1 MTWLQIRGSQ
11 DPFLGL
17 DHLLELFTE
26 FRKILMFT
34 GLLYNEEYI
43 KDIVEYLDEEIQGK
57 VCEKRCGVFHALL
70 GYTTLPGPFMCSST

>member
-1 MTWLQIRGSQ
+1 
-11 DPFLGL
+11 
-17 DHLLELFTE
+17 
-26 FRKILMFT
+26 MFT

-70 GYTTLPGPFMCSST
+70 GYTTLHGPFMCSST